1 MDSKKGWTGREDEII
16 EEEQKFKDIFVE
28 TQRNEKWR
36 KERNFRMKTNYNFI
50 KLLFNRTLEKIMD
63 QNNKILICNREIN
76 VYIKV

>member
-1 MDSKKGWTGREDEII
+1 MQGYIRRNSTKRKMKKG
-16 EEEQKFKDIFVE
+16 K
-28 TQRNEKWR
+28 
-36 KERNFRMKTNYNFI
+36 RNFRMKTNYNFI

>member
-1 MDSKKGWTGREDEII
+1 MKKG
-16 EEEQKFKDIFVE
+16 K
-28 TQRNEKWR
+28 
-36 KERNFRMKTNYNFI
+36 RNFRIKTNYNFI